1 MTRNRYTRIGLDR
14 IIRIAWL
21 EKTASL
27 VLDGNDSPVIKTKLQ
42 HDLQDFFQSPT
53 TVERG
58 SLDKTMTILM
68 KVWFTVPKELEPLH
82 AQGLELLKRL
92 PSQDHLPIHWGMMMA
107 AYPFWGAVAI
117 QAGRLLRLQENTA
130 AAHIQRRVR
139 EQYGERQ
146 TVSRATQRV
155 LRSYVEWGVLT
166 ETSKKGIYCAG
177 VPIRI
182 DDVPLTAYLVE
193 ASLNARAN
201 GSAPLRDLLNSPTL
215 FPFQIKPIHAEQLV
229 AASPRLELL
238 RHGLDDELIMLKRPS
253 LWVK

>member
-1 MTRNRYTRIGLDR
+1 M
-14 IIRIAWL
+14 
-21 EKTASL
+21 
-27 VLDGNDSPVIKTKLQ
+27 LDGNDRKAIKAALQ

-68 KVWFTVPKELEPLH
+68 KVWFAVPTELEPLH
-82 AQGLELLKRL
+82 AQGLELMKRL
-92 PSQDHLPIHWGMMMA
+92 PSQEHLPLHWGMMMA
-107 AYPFWGAVAI
+107 AYPFWAAVAI
-117 QAGRLLRLQENTA
+117 QTGRLLKLQANVA

-155 LRSYVEWGVLT
+155 LRSYVDWGVLT
-166 ETSKKGIYCAG
+166 ETSKKGIYGAG
-177 VPIRI
+177 VPIKI
-182 DDVPLTAYLVE
+182 DDVPLIAFLVE

-201 GSAPLRDLLNSPTL
+201 GSAPLRDLLNSPSL

-238 RHGLDDELIMLKRPS
+238 RHGLDDELIMLKRPP
-253 LWVK
+253 LWAK

>member
-27 VLDGNDSPVIKTKLQ
+27 MLDGNDRKAIKTALQ

-68 KVWFTVPKELEPLH
+68 KVWFAVPTELEPLH
-82 AQGLELLKRL
+82 AQGLELMKRL
-92 PSQDHLPIHWGMMMA
+92 PSQDHLPLHWGMMMA
-107 AYPFWGAVAI
+107 AYPFWAAVAI
-117 QAGRLLRLQENTA
+117 QTGRLLKLQANVA

-155 LRSYVEWGVLT
+155 LRSYVDWGVLI
-166 ETSKKGIYCAG
+166 ESSGKGLYGAG
-177 VPIRI
+177 VPIPI
-182 DDVPLTAYLVE
+182 DDSQVTAWLVE
-193 ASLNARAN
+193 ASLCARPN
-201 GSAPLRDLLNSPTL
+201 GSASLRDLFNSPSL
-215 FPFQIKPIHAEQLV
+215 FPFQIKAIPAEHLV
-229 AASPRLELL
+229 AASPRLDLL
-238 RHGLDDELIMLKRPS
+238 RHGLDDELIMLKRPP
-253 LWVK
+253 L